1 MGLPEYIVYYRNAS
15 NALVVKDTTVNSKKE
30 AITYATQQEAFDAVK
45 DDFPADSIYVAKL
58 QERVDTNAWTDPVV
72 TP

>member
-15 NALVVKDTTVNSKKE
+15 NVLTVKDTTVNSKKE

-45 DDFPADSIYVAKL
+45 DDYPSDSIFVAKL
-58 QERVDTNAWTDPVV
+58 QERVDTNTWTDPVV